1 MSDNN
6 KKILYID
13 LDGVIVDF
21 NSSINKLSNKHKLKY
36 SDRYDEAPGIF
47 KLMEPIPGAIK
58 AVKELSS
65 HYDVFILSTAPWNN
79 HGAWSDKIKWVKK
92 HFGQNA
98 DNIFYKK
105 MILSPRKDLNLGDIL
120 IDDRTKNGADQFRGE
135 LILFGSEKFSNWD
148 VVIDYLINT

>member
-1 MSDNN
+1 MPNNN

-21 NSSINKLSNKHKLKY
+21 DSGIDKLSDKHKSKY
-36 SDRYDEAPGIF
+36 IGRYDEAPGIF
-47 KLMEPIPGAIK
+47 RLMEPIPGAIE
-58 AVKELSS
+58 AVKKLSV

-79 HGAWSDKIKWVKK
+79 HSAWSDKIKWVKK
-92 HFGQNA
+92 HFGNGN

-105 MILSPRKDLNLGDIL
+105 MILSPRKDLNHGDIL
-120 IDDRTKNGADQFRGE
+120 IDDRTKNGADKFRGE
-135 LILFGSEKFSNWD
+135 LILFGSEKFIGWN